1 MYMWLC
7 GRLLYAIFF
16 ILVNNR
22 FTLQVGRISYYDA
35 KDIVLIP
42 VPEYPIVLGDI
53 KEDGPNASLYG
64 EDGTLE
70 VV

>member
-1 MYMWLC
+1 
-7 GRLLYAIFF
+7 
-16 ILVNNR
+16 
-22 FTLQVGRISYYDA
+22 LQVGRISYYDA

-53 KEDGPNASLYG
+53 KEDGPNESLYG